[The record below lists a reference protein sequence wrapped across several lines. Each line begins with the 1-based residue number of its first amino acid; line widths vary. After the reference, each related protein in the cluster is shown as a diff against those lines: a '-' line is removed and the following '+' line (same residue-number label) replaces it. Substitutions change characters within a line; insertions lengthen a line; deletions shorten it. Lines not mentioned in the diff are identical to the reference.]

1 MPPEGYDKRRIDK
14 IINDFLEYYQIG
26 RSNYRRLSAKEQV
39 EKIES
44 DRLIKS
50 LSKSMI
56 SYVENHPN

>member
-14 IINDFLEYYQIG
+14 IIDDFLENYQIG
-26 RSNYRRLSAKEQV
+26 RSNYRRLTAKEQV

-44 DRLIKS
+44 DRLKKS

-56 SYVENHPN
+56 DYVERYPN